1 MTKKYL
7 KKLAQ
12 RYFKAEK
19 KRNIF
24 LMVTIIFVVMILSF
38 SALTVENII
47 KEKKLK

>member
-24 LMVTIIFVVMILSF
+24 FNGNDHFCSDDFKLFCIDGRKY
-38 SALTVENII
+38 N
-47 KEKKLK
+47 KGKKI